1 MLVTWS
7 EVCGMGWRANMYVLI
22 PYFFKTLYFHYRK
35 TTNDIANRDAGY
47 IYIRQI
53 NYQPNN
59 GKCTLSTVIN
69 NYS

>member
-47 IYIRQI
+47 IY
-53 NYQPNN
+53 
-59 GKCTLSTVIN
+59 KTDKLSAQ
-69 NYS
+69 